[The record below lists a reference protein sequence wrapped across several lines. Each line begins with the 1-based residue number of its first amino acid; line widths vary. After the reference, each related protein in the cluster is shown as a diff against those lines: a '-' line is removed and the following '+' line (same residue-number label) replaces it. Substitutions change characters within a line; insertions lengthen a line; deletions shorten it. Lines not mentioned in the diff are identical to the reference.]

1 GDVMKESAQIS
12 LSLVRSRLANTANSF
27 NFTASD
33 VHIHVPSGATPKDG
47 PSAGVTLFTALTSLI
62 TGKAVDPK
70 LAMTGE
76 ITLSGA
82 VLPVGGIKEKVLAA
96 HRAGIK
102 KVILPKENERDLED
116 VPEDVRNELKFVPV
130 ETIEEVLKEA
140 LGIDLPGQAFSF
152 AGNGFAAT
160 QNA

>member
-1 GDVMKESAQIS
+1 
-12 LSLVRSRLANTANSF
+12 
-27 NFTASD
+27 
-33 VHIHVPSGATPKDG
+33 VPSGATPKDG

-102 KVILPKENERDLED
+102 KVILPKENQRDLED
-116 VPEDVRNELKFVPV
+116 VPEDARNELTFITV
-130 ETIEEVLKEA
+130 ETIEDVLKEA
-140 LGIDLPGQAFSF
+140 LGIELPKSIISHTGSSSLAPV
-152 AGNGFAAT
+152 
-160 QNA
+160 QNI

>member
-1 GDVMKESAQIS
+1 
-12 LSLVRSRLANTANSF
+12 
-27 NFTASD
+27 
-33 VHIHVPSGATPKDG
+33 
-47 PSAGVTLFTALTSLI
+47 VTLFTALTSLI
-62 TGKAVDPK
+62 TGKIVDPK
-70 LAMTGE
+70 VAMTGE

-140 LGIDLPGQAFSF
+140 LDIDLPRPLVSYPGNSF
-152 AGNGFAAT
+152 APA
-160 QNA
+160 QNL